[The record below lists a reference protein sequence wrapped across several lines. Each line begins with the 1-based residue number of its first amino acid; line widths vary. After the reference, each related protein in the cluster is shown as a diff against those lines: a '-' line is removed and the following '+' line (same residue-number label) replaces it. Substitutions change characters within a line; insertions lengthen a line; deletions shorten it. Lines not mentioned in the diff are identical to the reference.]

1 MKSLLRNRLK
11 HLWQLLIL
19 AFCFGGLV
27 LMLEY
32 GSQITIQN
40 NQIISQ
46 QTHTLT
52 RLVIRQAAKSAAPSI
67 AQSNQ
72 QALEA
77 LILQL
82 SEEPLILDA
91 TLYDLEGVTIAR
103 SPNAMPLSQTLGL
116 NTPLAMA
123 SLGRQQVVE
132 PILYQKQVVGFLRLT
147 IEQANINAVANNQAD
162 KMINTVR
169 GLVLGAMF
177 MGLLLALTFGQRR
190 DIRRF
195 QYLLTSNKK

>member
-1 MKSLLRNRLK
+1 
-11 HLWQLLIL
+11 
-19 AFCFGGLV
+19 
-27 LMLEY
+27 MLEY